1 MKRKTTICIGLIFG
15 MMILLPGLAYAQQG
29 FLQGG
34 QVHGNFQLDA
44 QYYEPDSA
52 IGAFEVPEKF
62 NMNAYADLIYTN
74 DNFSAGIRYEAYL
87 NPLEG
92 YDPRW
97 EGHGIAYR
105 YARYRKGDFDITVG
119 NYYEQFGSGLIFRS
133 YEEPN
138 LGYDNA
144 MDGVRVKYNPAKG
157 INFTGLMGKQRLF
170 WDQGPGI
177 VRGAD
182 AEFYL
187 NELVSGW
194 QDKKLKVILGGS
206 FISKYQPDEVITF
219 TRDDSLYQLNLP
231 ENVGAF
237 AGRLNLMYG
246 PWSLTG
252 EYAYK
257 ANDPSSVNNLIY
269 RQGQGLVLTGS
280 YSVKGLGI
288 TLSAKRIDNMS
299 FKSSR
304 TELGNVLDIN
314 YLPAMTRQHSYSLAS
329 IYPYATQPN
338 GEFGLQGQV
347 IYSIP
352 EETAIGGKYGTDLSI
367 NYSLANS
374 IETERISSEFPVHA
388 PGTDGYESDFFAFGD
403 ERYFRDINVEVRK
416 KFSKSFKGVFSWV
429 NLDYNID
436 VIEGHPGEPM
446 VHANVFIADMTYKF
460 TYKKSLRM
468 ELQHLSTE
476 EDDGDWAMAMLEYNV
491 APHWFF
497 VISDDYNYGNP
508 VENDQHHYY
517 NLAFGYNQG
526 ANRISLSWGKQREG
540 IICVG
545 GVCRNVPA
553 ASGLKLSI
561 SSSF

>member
-1 MKRKTTICIGLIFG
+1 MKKELRIITGLIFS
-15 MMILLPGLAYAQQG
+15 MVMLPQLVSAQDI
-29 FLQGG
+29 LQGG
-34 QVHGNFQLDA
+34 QVRGNFQLDA

-52 IGAFEVPEKF
+52 IGAFEVPEQF
-62 NMNAYADLIYTN
+62 NMNAYANLIYTN
-74 DNFSAGIRYEAYL
+74 GNFSAGVRYEAFL

-97 EGHGIAYR
+97 EGNGFAHR

-119 NYYEQFGSGLIFRS
+119 NYYEQFGSGLILRS

-144 MDGVRVKYNPAKG
+144 MDGIRVKYNPVQG
-157 INFTGLMGKQRLF
+157 INFTGLMGKQRFF

-187 NELVSGW
+187 NDLLSKWE
-194 QDKKLKVILGGS
+194 DKKLRMILGGS
-206 FISKYQPDEVITF
+206 FVSKYQADEVLTF
-219 TRDDSLYQLNLP
+219 SRNDSLYQLNLP

-246 PWSLTG
+246 PWSLSG

-257 ANDPSSVNNLIY
+257 TNDPSSLNDLIY
-269 RQGQGLVLTGS
+269 RPGQGLVLTGS
-280 YSVKGLGI
+280 YSVKGLGLS
-288 TLSAKRIDNMS
+288 LSAKRIDNMS

-314 YLPAMTRQHSYSLAS
+314 YLPAMTRQHTYSLAA

-338 GEFGLQGQV
+338 GEFGLQAQI

-352 EETAIGGKYGTDLSI
+352 EKTPLGGKYGTDLSI

-374 IETERISSEFPVHA
+374 IETSPLQPDLPISAS
-388 PGTDGYESDFFAFGD
+388 GTDGYESDFFAFGD
-403 ERYFRDINVEVRK
+403 ERYFQDFNIELRK

-429 NLDYNID
+429 NLEYNID
-436 VIEGHPGEPM
+436 VIEGHTGDPM
-446 VHANVFIADMTYKF
+446 VHANVFIADITYKF
-460 TYKKSLRM
+460 TYKKSLRLEM
-468 ELQHLSTE
+468 QHLSTE
-476 EDDGDWAMAMLEYNV
+476 QDDGDWAMAMLEYNL
-491 APHWFF
+491 APKWFF
-497 VISDDYNYGNP
+497 VIADEYNYGNT
-508 VENDQHHYY
+508 VEDGQHHYY
-517 NLAFGYNQG
+517 TAAFGYNKG
-526 ANRISLSWGKQREG
+526 VNRISLSWGKQREG

-553 ASGLKLSI
+553 SNGLKLSI